1 MLTGPIHVLLFLL
14 GLCGTAA
21 WLQWF
26 EPTPFLSWARHKTEH
41 VARSGEGYD
50 TLFLGSSRFNY
61 GIDPRL
67 FDARMAELGLPSK
80 SFNLALSGHR
90 QHDVGA
96 VVTCLLANKPAGLRR
111 VVIEL
116 HSFAQLVR
124 AGDWM
129 SDQELE
135 MHMAGEFVPR
145 CRSILLGNSPWSDKL
160 LQFRFVVAHSLTN
173 GLRIGQAT
181 RILGDWLARSRGE
194 SLPATYPPRD
204 RGWASIE
211 VLDLPHV
218 LADHERFVT
227 GKVDC
232 AAYLAQMVA
241 DVCPPFLKGGFNLR
255 SIRAQAEALR
265 AHGIEPIYV
274 VMPSFSMSHYGR
286 DGVGEF
292 AREARVLELDRPERH
307 RPLYDPSLYYDA
319 SHFSTAGA
327 AVFSSYLAEL
337 FVECEGKPVGYVP
350 AARLLPRS
358 PMVLQASRSGS
369 AVVLRAE
376 NVPFVGELVVGAAV
390 QPVDLERNGMRLRI
404 GLPPRWTCTL
414 SRQNPLLAE
423 GRLEAPD
430 LPVDAPL
437 HLQLG
442 VFFEG
447 QLLAVG
453 ELVTVAPR

>member
-1 MLTGPIHVLLFLL
+1 MFTGPLHVLLFLL

-50 TLFLGSSRFNY
+50 TLFLGSSRLNY
-61 GIDPRL
+61 GLDPRL
-67 FDARMAELGLPSK
+67 FDARMAELGVPSK

-96 VVTCLLANKPAGLRR
+96 VVTWLLANKPAGLRR

-160 LQFRFVVAHSLTN
+160 LQFRFVFAHSLTN
-173 GLRIGQAT
+173 VLRIGQAT
-181 RILGDWLARSRGE
+181 RILGDWLARSRGMP
-194 SLPATYPPRD
+194 LPATYPPRD

-241 DVCPPFLKGGFNLR
+241 DVCPSFLKGGFNLR

-307 RPLYDPSLYYDA
+307 RPLYDPALYYDA
-319 SHFSTAGA
+319 SHFHTAGA
-327 AVFSSYLAEL
+327 AVFSSYLADL
-337 FVECEGKPVGYVP
+337 LVECEGKPVGYVP
-350 AARLLPRS
+350 PARPMPRS

-376 NVPFVGELVVGAAV
+376 NLPFVGELVVGADV
-390 QPVDLERNGMRLRI
+390 QPVDLEHNGMRLRI
-404 GLPPRWTCTL
+404 GLPPRWSCTL
-414 SRQNPLLAE
+414 SRKHPLLAE

-442 VFFEG
+442 VLVDG
-447 QLLAVG
+447 QLSAVG